1 MSLAVVRD
9 TALPLRPR
17 RRQDVRQAVE
27 KLRRRYPRDGDRL
40 AKALVDT
47 LLDDRDLLLDVARFV
62 IEKIAAVTETRQRM
76 SRAAPSPRER
86 AARKVSEQAAVKE
99 IAAKV
104 KMLVLDTIMPNGEKL
119 RFCRGSEVAQWGAGF
134 SLIAERVGPDCLVG
148 EVLCERDVAEL
159 LRVPPT

>member
-9 TALPLRPR
+9 TALPSRQR
-17 RRQDVRQAVE
+17 RRQDVRQAV
-27 KLRRRYPRDGDRL
+27 KGLRRRYPRDGDRL

-62 IEKIAAVTETRQRM
+62 IEKIAAIAETRQRM

-99 IAAKV
+99 IVGKV
-104 KMLVLDTIMPNGEKL
+104 KEMVVLDLIMPNGVAL
-119 RFCRGSEVAQWGAGF
+119 RFCSGTQMAGF
-134 SLIAERVGPDCLVG
+134 GRAYGKIAERVGDAMVG
-148 EVLCERDVAEL
+148 EVLVESEVKAL
-159 LRVPPT
+159 LCATPA

>member
-62 IEKIAAVTETRQRM
+62 IEKIAAVTETRQRI

-119 RFCRGSEVAQWGAGF
+119 AILSRIGSRSMGRWVLADRRAGRPGL
-134 SLIAERVGPDCLVG
+134 SRWRSAL
-148 EVLCERDVAEL
+148 
-159 LRVPPT
+159 